1 MIHVSFT
8 LFVDYLMAPG
18 PARVSM
24 IQDHVDPGTASL
36 TATRRSRRRWRTSY
50 ARGCSGDP
58 ALLGGG
64 ARRKARANLLA
75 LADGFMAG
83 QADIV
88 GWSEPTILPIQI
100 GSDCS
105 VDVNPEIGG
114 MVGGV
119 PTWIKLYQEGAA
131 ELRPDDPH
139 ACGLAARARH
149 RAWAWSADRGASGRR
164 VRRAPGAIC
173 TPTLNEAVAAR
184 VASYTKLVTAEG
196 VGYGVLRS
204 LAEKELVAM
213 DERGAKRAQPS
224 QWTTRRP
231 CARMPGRA
239 TTARTRTERRVVV
252 HHDEMDRSTYCST
265 SRAICVADR
274 GRVPWRSRAGDG
286 GRRMALICGPVPQAG
301 Q

>member
-24 IQDHVDPGTASL
+24 IQDHVDPRNGEFDCYAPFKAAMADVL
-36 TATRRSRRRWRTSY
+36 RTGMQ
-50 ARGCSGDP
+50 RGILP
-58 ALLGGG
+58 FWAAEHGG
-64 ARRKARANLLA
+64 KARANLLA

-119 PTWIKLYQEGAA
+119 PTWIKLY
-131 ELRPDDPH
+131 LRKEPLSYDRMILML
-139 ACGLAARARH
+139 AVLQRGLDIARGRGLPIEARQV
-149 RAWAWSADRGASGRR
+149 AVFD
-164 VRRAPGAIC
+164 VRQGAIC

-213 DERGAKRAQPS
+213 DEREREARAAESMDDAQAVCEDAGSGDDGA
-224 QWTTRRP
+224 
-231 CARMPGRA
+231 
-239 TTARTRTERRVVV
+239 
-252 HHDEMDRSTYCST
+252 DE
-265 SRAICVADR
+265 
-274 GRVPWRSRAGDG
+274 DG
-286 GRRMALICGPVPQAG
+286 SDES
-301 Q
+301 